1 MYGWAEDSM
10 REAVDLL
17 ARSGRND
24 LASDLQRI
32 LIAVDFDD
40 LEVLRC
46 PGSDRIADKI
56 LAATS
61 SSELVGLLG
70 ELSEHLC
77 VSHSTLH
84 VVSEAPS
91 TNFTTK
97 VLTTYPEEWITRY
110 INRRYSFLDPVG
122 QFCRAAEQ
130 GFFWDRL
137 DLSAPP
143 LLTFWADAAAHG
155 VGPSGFT
162 LPIISERGDKLAIS
176 VCSTEEEEPFRTRIQ
191 RCQSDIFSFGIFLC
205 DAFCRLASD
214 DRPTSF
220 NPTDDQLTI
229 LRAFALGID
238 EAELGQR
245 SYQYGSYKTLQR
257 SICALFRTKTV
268 AQAAILAAR
277 IGLLAEA
284 PLTKADIFATSDKIS
299 TDPAVATLTA
309 TPLRRL
315 ARIRNLVTEPGDATL
330 VRGDE

>member
-1 MYGWAEDSM
+1 MAGRKNSM
-10 REAVDLL
+10 REAVDLI
-17 ARSGRND
+17 ARAGRND
-24 LASDLQRI
+24 LASDLNRI
-32 LIAVDFDD
+32 LAAVDFDD

-46 PGSDRIADKI
+46 PGSDRIADEI
-56 LAATS
+56 LEAAS
-61 SSELVGLLG
+61 FSELIGLLG
-70 ELSEHLC
+70 GLSETLG

-84 VVSEAPS
+84 VISEAPS

-110 INRRYSFLDPVG
+110 VNRRYSFLDPVG
-122 QFCRAAEQ
+122 RACLTTEQ
-130 GFFWDRL
+130 GFFWDSL
-137 DLSAPP
+137 DHSALP
-143 LLTFWADAAAHG
+143 LRTFWADAAAHG

-162 LPIISERGDKLAIS
+162 LPITTERGDKLAIS
-176 VCSTEEEEPFRTRIQ
+176 LCSAEEEEPFRARLQ
-191 RCQSDIFSFGIFLC
+191 RCHSDLFSLGIFLC

-214 DRPTSF
+214 DRPASF

-229 LRAFALGID
+229 LRAISMGVD

-284 PLTKADIFATSDKIS
+284 PLTKADILTSSDKTS
-299 TDPAVATLTA
+299 TGPAVGAPTA
-309 TPLRRL
+309 APLRRL
-315 ARIRNLVTEPGDATL
+315 ARIRNPVVEPVTATIL
-330 VRGDE
+330 RVGE